1 MPVCTKKCSATF
13 WDSSKSNWD
22 SRCVGVGNVHHS
34 QGEFW
39 ELLFVFLSYG
49 SFPGLSVFLMPM
61 CWSVPLGPKEP
72 LCSSLGLP
80 HSPHS
85 PLGLPHSPH
94 SPHLCGAWSLCFHLA
109 CSPSLGDHY
118 LPMPTFQCWTTIVL
132 HILHILL
139 SVFLFVPAWRT
150 FQSLLLLHS

>member
-1 MPVCTKKCSATF
+1 MPHQMSHVLRDLPT
-13 WDSSKSNWD
+13 
-22 SRCVGVGNVHHS
+22 VGGGNVNHS
-34 QGEFW
+34 QGEFRG
-39 ELLFVFLSYG
+39 LLFVLLSRG

-61 CWSVPLGPKEP
+61 CLSVPLGPEEP

-80 HSPHS
+80 PLSTQPSGAPPSPHSPLGLPHSPHG

-94 SPHLCGAWSLCFHLA
+94 SPHLCGAWSLCLHLA

-139 SVFLFVPAWRT
+139 SVFLFFPT
-150 FQSLLLLHS
+150 